1 MRLILTTG
9 PTEEPVSLPDARTH
23 LRISDD
29 ETTEDALIQGIITA
43 ARIEAE
49 RALGRPLVS
58 QTWTAKMDYFPDSD
72 EIELPLPP
80 LVSVSS
86 VKYIDP
92 DGDLQTFSADDYMVD
107 TSGVCGRIYLN
118 YGESWP
124 DIRVENNAV
133 RIEFVA
139 GYGDASAVPED
150 VMSWML
156 LRIGDRYEHRESIVV
171 GTIAS
176 KLPELGGLLLGD
188 RVGF

>member
-1 MRLILTTG
+1 MRLILTTAAN
-9 PTEEPVSLPDARTH
+9 EEPVTLNDARTH

-29 ETTEDALIQGIITA
+29 DRTEDALILGIISA

-49 RALGRPLVS
+49 RTLGRPLVS
-58 QTWTAKMDYFPDSD
+58 QSWTAKMDGFPDSD

-80 LVSVSS
+80 LVSVTT
-86 VKYIDP
+86 VKYVDP
-92 DGDLQTFSADDYMVD
+92 DGELQTFSSAYYTVD

-118 YGESWP
+118 YGYSWP
-124 DIRVENNAV
+124 DIRLEPNAV

-150 VMSWML
+150 VRAWML
-156 LRIGDRYEHRESIVV
+156 LRIGDRYEHREGIVV

-176 KLPELGGLLLGD
+176 SLPELGGMLLGD

>member
-1 MRLILTTG
+1 MRLILTTAAN
-9 PTEEPVSLPDARTH
+9 EEPVTLNDARTH

-29 ETTEDALIQGIITA
+29 DRTEDALILGIISA

-49 RALGRPLVS
+49 RTLGRPLVEQS
-58 QTWTAKMDYFPDSD
+58 WTAKMDGFPDSD

-80 LVSVSS
+80 LVSVTT
-86 VKYIDP
+86 VKYVDP
-92 DGDLQTFSADDYMVD
+92 DGELQTFSSAYYTVD

-118 YGESWP
+118 YGYSWP
-124 DIRVENNAV
+124 DIRLEPNAV

-150 VMSWML
+150 IRAWML
-156 LRIGDRYEHRESIVV
+156 LRIGDRYEHREGIVV

-176 KLPELGGLLLGD
+176 SLPELGGMLLGD

>member
-1 MRLILTTG
+1 MRLILTTAA
-9 PTEEPVSLPDARTH
+9 TEEPVSLSDARTH

-29 ETTEDALIQGIITA
+29 ETTEDALIQGIIMA

-49 RALGRPLVS
+49 RQLGRPLVS

-80 LVSVSS
+80 LVSVAT

-92 DGDLQTFSADDYMVD
+92 DGTLQTLSNTYYTVD
-107 TSGVCGRIYLN
+107 TSGVLGRIYLN
-118 YGESWP
+118 YGYSWP
-124 DIRVENNAV
+124 DIRVEPNAV
-133 RIEFVA
+133 RIEYVA

-150 VMSWML
+150 VKSWML